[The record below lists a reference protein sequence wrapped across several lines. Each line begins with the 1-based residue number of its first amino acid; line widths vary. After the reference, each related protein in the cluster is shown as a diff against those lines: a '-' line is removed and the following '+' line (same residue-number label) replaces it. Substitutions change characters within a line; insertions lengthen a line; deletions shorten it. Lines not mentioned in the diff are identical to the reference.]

1 MCMLVSQS
9 GRPAHNPEPTA
20 LQRALERCGQQPTA
34 QRTKPAAAG
43 EHVVATD
50 RFERLLAEAEE
61 CIRAR
66 SVSPCML
73 KGMPGP
79 GTSPTCNMP
88 APRPITPLQLGQNAV
103 DAVNSKVAL
112 PRSLLGVDVAVPPQH
127 EAPRGM
133 ASFMLPAAALPQRG
147 VAAAAAEGY
156 GRSRDASLAHA
167 LAAAAAAEA
176 NSPEGA
182 GEDVAMAQEAS
193 PNSHLDAT
201 ASNAGSMA
209 NHADA
214 YKMHD
219 VAGDGGAAWSAG
231 TGAAAGNFP
240 HGEGGMRGHRVVQHA
255 QQDADGMQ
263 EHMQVR
269 TSYCWY
275 TAQDISMCCTLFSSG
290 AGQLHTAV
298 GNDLDPK
305 CDCKRPRPYASPGT
319 GALACCTR
327 LYGAFMTR
335 RHCCCCLCRF

>member
-1 MCMLVSQS
+1 MVSQS

-103 DAVNSKVAL
+103 DAVNGKVAL
-112 PRSLLGVDVAVPPQH
+112 PRSLLGVEVAVPPQH

-147 VAAAAAEGY
+147 LAAGAAEGY
-156 GRSRDASLAHA
+156 GRSRHSSLAQA
-167 LAAAAAAEA
+167 LAAAAAAAAEA
-176 NSPEGA
+176 NSPEEVGV
-182 GEDVAMAQEAS
+182 DVAMAQEAS

-214 YKMHD
+214 YKAHD
-219 VAGDGGAAWSAG
+219 VAGDNAAAW
-231 TGAAAGNFP
+231 GAAAGNFP
-240 HGEGGMRGHRVVQHA
+240 HGEGGMHGHGVVQHA

-269 TSYCWY
+269 AGASNCGY
-275 TAQDISMCCTLFSSG
+275 TARTFLCVAYCPLEVNCS
-290 AGQLHTAV
+290 ATAHSDV
-298 GNDLDPK
+298 E
-305 CDCKRPRPYASPGT
+305 T
-319 GALACCTR
+319 T
-327 LYGAFMTR
+327 
-335 RHCCCCLCRF
+335 